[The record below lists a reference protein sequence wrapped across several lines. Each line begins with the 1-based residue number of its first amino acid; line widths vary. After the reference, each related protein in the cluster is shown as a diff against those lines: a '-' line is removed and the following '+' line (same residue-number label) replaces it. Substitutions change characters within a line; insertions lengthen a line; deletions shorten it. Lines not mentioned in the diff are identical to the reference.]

1 MGGVR
6 RIGAAAMVL
15 ALLGGVGACGGDDG
29 DEDAA
34 EPTTTEGSDDETTT
48 TEESDD
54 SGSDSGSNGVFGN
67 LEDCVEFATAFG
79 SLSLAFLGGTAGGE
93 DFDPE
98 QVIDQ
103 MDAVAEDAPDAVQDA
118 IELVVETYQQV
129 FDNFQDAELSFDDAT
144 DLASQEFAEAIEPLN
159 DADFNEASTVVSD
172 YVAEECD
179 QSS

>member
-1 MGGVR
+1 MGGTR

-15 ALLGGVGACGGDDG
+15 ALLGGVGACGGDD

-34 EPTTTEGSDDETTT
+34 GTTTTEESDDETTT
-48 TEESDD
+48 TEASDD
-54 SGSDSGSNGVFGN
+54 SDSGSGGSGVFGN

-93 DFDPE
+93 EFDPE

-103 MDAVAEDAPDAVQDA
+103 MDAVAEDAPDEVQDA

-129 FDNFQDAELSFDDAT
+129 FDNFQDAEISFDDAT
-144 DLASQEFAEAIEPLN
+144 DIASEEFAEAIEPLN
-159 DADFNEASTVVSD
+159 DSDFNEASTVVSD

-179 QSS
+179 QSG

>member
-1 MGGVR
+1 MGGMR

-15 ALLGGVGACGGDDG
+15 ALLGGVGACGDDG

-54 SGSDSGSNGVFGN
+54 SDSDSGSNGVFGN

-93 DFDPE
+93 EFEPE

-179 QSS
+179 QSG